1 MYVCHKSILANIW
14 LSIIHLCCHT
24 YMIHWHTFMYVCHI
38 SILVYIYVCHSHLH
52 SHTYYM
58 SAIDL
63 YCHTYVYECLTYIY
77 ILLYICVS
85 QSYIYTGINKCMSVI
100 NLYWHICPLT
110 YQIFPYYPIW
120 TGDVRAQPVF
130 FRFVLQNS

>member
-1 MYVCHKSILANIW
+1 MYDWHTCMTG
-14 LSIIHLCCHT
+14 IHLCWHT
-24 YMIHWHTFMYVCHI
+24 Y
-38 SILVYIYVCHSHLH
+38 ILAYIYVCVSLIYTGIHICMYVISLYWLTYDCLSYIYVCQSHLH

-63 YCHTYVYECLTYIY
+63 YCHTYVYACLTY

-100 NLYWHICPLT
+100 YLYWPNICMVYICVCL
-110 YQIFPYYPIW
+110 PY
-120 TGDVRAQPVF
+120 T
-130 FRFVLQNS
+130 